1 MESRE
6 KTRYRGRLRI
16 WADVLHVV
24 KAEGAAKPTRIL
36 YGANLSHE
44 RLTKYLDELEAKGLL
59 RHVDEGERSTYSLTP
74 EGEAF
79 LGEYARLKRFTDA
92 FGLEL

>member
-1 MESRE
+1 M
-6 KTRYRGRLRI
+6 
-16 WADVLHVV
+16 V
-24 KAEGAAKPTRIL
+24 KAEGNAKPTRVL

-44 RLTKYLDELEAKGLL
+44 RLTKYLEDLEAKGLL
-59 RHVDEGERSTYSLTP
+59 RHLDQGERITYSLTP

-79 LGEYARLKRFTDA
+79 LGEYAKLKRFTDA